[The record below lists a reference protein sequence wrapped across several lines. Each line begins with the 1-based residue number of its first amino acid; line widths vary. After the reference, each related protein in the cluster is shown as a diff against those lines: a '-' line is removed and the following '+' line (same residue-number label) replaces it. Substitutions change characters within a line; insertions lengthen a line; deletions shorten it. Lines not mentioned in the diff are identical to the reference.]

1 MYHTNC
7 FVETHI
13 RRKFEGFV
21 YLVSPHDI
29 TVEFKKKISKDWKP
43 VSTAHTKVD
52 FSSPNPER

>member
-1 MYHTNC
+1 MYHTNNC

-13 RRKFEGFV
+13 RREFKGFV

-29 TVEFKKKISKDWKP
+29 TVEFKKKDWKP